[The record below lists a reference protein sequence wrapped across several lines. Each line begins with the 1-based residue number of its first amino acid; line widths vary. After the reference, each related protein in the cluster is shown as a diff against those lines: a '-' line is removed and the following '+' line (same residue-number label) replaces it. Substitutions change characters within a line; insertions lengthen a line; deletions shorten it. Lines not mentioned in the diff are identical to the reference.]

1 MPVAL
6 NHVNKHGAVN
16 NQCCNPVS

>member
-1 MPVAL
+1 MSVAL